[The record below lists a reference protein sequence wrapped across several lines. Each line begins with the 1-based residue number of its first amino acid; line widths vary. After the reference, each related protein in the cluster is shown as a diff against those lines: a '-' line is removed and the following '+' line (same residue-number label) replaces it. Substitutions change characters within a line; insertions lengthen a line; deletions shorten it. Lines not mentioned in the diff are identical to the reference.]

1 MTAFGKYKNLH
12 ICTCVIHKYLYVYR
26 FLIAALLVSPYRTVL
41 IRLLKFIVLISL
53 SAQFV
58 ACIWYVLGCQAGTCK
73 SGTWAEGAGES
84 ILYVLWAFLLIY
96 A

>member
-1 MTAFGKYKNLH
+1 M
-12 ICTCVIHKYLYVYR
+12 
-26 FLIAALLVSPYRTVL
+26 FLITALLVSPYRTVL

-84 ILYVLWAFLLIY
+84 IMYFLWGRLLIY